1 MLTRKEI
8 QLELL
13 QKLNELC
20 EKANVK
26 YALHSQA
33 AFLAYKD
40 EELKEMETFEVMMCQ
55 GDAERISNLL
65 DDDDYYFEDFRTNPK
80 FDKHYMMF
88 GFKNS
93 LDLKNTDL
101 NFLTS
106 RHITNNCIHIKI
118 LFIEHQVPLGH
129 AKRLR
134 EEQNL
139 WKMKN
144 MDITSRE
151 LWRLKIK
158 QKIIHIKDFLKGKE
172 NVNKKRYETKK
183 RNYAID
189 TWENIQN
196 YPRVRLNGK
205 LLNADLFNEIVPK
218 YLENV
223 PSFILKDL
231 DLFSKSYYGKNFQ
244 NVNWK
249 TYRGFKSSLI
259 SWNEFSHDEQV
270 KKSLE
275 EIQKNNEKIYA
286 SNLKIKK
293 NKEINK
299 KLKKHVIN
307 SKRIINT
314 RENYMKEKQDII
326 NLYEN
331 GKNEE
336 LGEKLTPLIK
346 TMEISVN
353 LGYAFSIDDEIDD
366 ILDEYLRN
374 NQQIKLAN
382 QIEKLKIDI

>member
-249 TYRGFKSSLI
+249 TYRGGKSSVV
-259 SWNEFSHDEQV
+259 SWNECSQDEQV
-270 KKSLE
+270 KKSLGE
-275 EIQKNNEKIYA
+275 VQNKNQKI
-286 SNLKIKK
+286 
-293 NKEINK
+293 
-299 KLKKHVIN
+299 
-307 SKRIINT
+307 
-314 RENYMKEKQDII
+314 
-326 NLYEN
+326 
-331 GKNEE
+331 
-336 LGEKLTPLIK
+336 
-346 TMEISVN
+346 
-353 LGYAFSIDDEIDD
+353 
-366 ILDEYLRN
+366 
-374 NQQIKLAN
+374 
-382 QIEKLKIDI
+382 